1 MRRRKYPE
9 EVTTEWVFD
18 VNPHPTK
25 LDIECSEQTRR
36 SIIDW
41 LFRPISEER
50 KKKPGDLSEHLTES
64 DHEAP
69 PSTVITKKSLRC
81 TECGAIWPVK
91 YLPDGTYTPDCFN
104 CPNGCYEKEE
114 IRNS

>member
-1 MRRRKYPE
+1 MGKRKYPE

-25 LDIECSEQTRR
+25 LDIEYSEQMRR
-36 SIIDW
+36 SIMEW

-50 KKKPGDLSEHLTES
+50 KKRLEDLSKHEKES
-64 DHEAP
+64 SHEP
-69 PSTVITKKSLRC
+69 PRTTIIMKESLRC

-104 CPNGCYEKEE
+104 CPNGCYEKDG
-114 IRNS
+114 NSI